1 MNKEQKTP
9 IRQNSNHRNFRTTVN
24 LTKQEYEE
32 LLRLQELWE
41 CSFPQV
47 YRRILFNNKPVVL
60 NTKIAMESLDRLGL
74 ALKESNDT
82 LNRLLNDIASSQNFV
97 ETIIQEHERITG
109 AIETNRSKI
118 EECTAAMLGLI
129 KKI

>member
-1 MNKEQKTP
+1 MNKEVKTP

-32 LLRLQELWE
+32 LLRLQALWE

-47 YRRILFNNKPVVL
+47 YRRILFNTKPVVL
-60 NTKIAMESLDRLGL
+60 NTRITMESLDRLGL
-74 ALKESNDT
+74 ALKDSNDT
-82 LNRLLNDIASSQNFV
+82 LNRLLEDISTSNNSAD
-97 ETIIQEHERITG
+97 TILQERGKITG
-109 AIETNRSKI
+109 AVDDCRSRI
-118 EECTAAMLGLI
+118 EECTTAMLGLI

>member
-1 MNKEQKTP
+1 MNKDRKTP
-9 IRQNSNHRNFRTTVN
+9 IQRNSNHRNFRTTVN
-24 LTKQEYEE
+24 LTKQEYGE

-41 CSFPQV
+41 CPFPQV
-47 YRRILFNNKPVVL
+47 YRRILFNNKSVVL
-60 NTKIAMESLDRLGL
+60 NTRRAVEFLDKLGL

-82 LNRLLNDIASSQNFV
+82 LNRFLKYITTSQNSSD
-97 ETIIQEHERITG
+97 TILQEHERITS